1 MVLDRSM
8 TVETR
13 SLPSVAIF
21 GCDWRPIY
29 DPAAAGVV
37 TIAAVVLRW
46 AMRACGGARR
56 ISGTVAVG
64 AKTINDPFA
73 FDLFK
78 NAMHSLADEMVLTI
92 CRASYSSVVKNGMDF
107 STAICDGEGRLIASG
122 LTQANHLGSIPT
134 AMGAFMAHF
143 DNSAGPGDV
152 FILNDPFDGGMH
164 LPDIF
169 TVKPIY
175 FQDRRVAFAAT
186 VCHHTDVGGRVAGS
200 NAADSTECYQEGLR
214 IPPLKLFDRGKLD
227 QTVWKIIERNVR
239 APVLVHGDL
248 RAQLAACH
256 MAEVGLLKL
265 LDEQGLGLAL
275 EHMEEIIKYTE
286 RLTRAAIRELPDGT
300 YDFEDWLD
308 DDGIDLGKPVVLRV
322 SMHKEGDQLHVDW
335 TGSAAQVK
343 GALNCTL
350 SFTKAAVY
358 TAVKAVLPMDI
369 PANEG
374 FFRAITVIAPAGT
387 VANAVLPA
395 ATAARALTGFR
406 QLDCCFGALAKMLP
420 DCSCAAS
427 DGGNIGVAV
436 GGYRADRS
444 PFIYV
449 DFHCGAWGGRPWAD
463 GLQGNASLFSNLS
476 ATSAEMAEVE
486 GPLRVLAFEFLRDS
500 AGAGKFRGGCAFRR
514 VYEMKED
521 EGTLQIRNDR
531 CTHAPFGLYGG
542 GAGKRGRNVFNPGTP
557 QEEPLPGKI
566 TRVIR
571 KGDVF
576 CYEQAGAGAW
586 GDPLEREPARVL
598 ADVRNGYVSH
608 EMAREQYGVA
618 LDIRAWIVDEEKTV
632 ELRREMRDCRR
643 TDRLPFI
650 DRRKA

>member
-1 MVLDRSM
+1 M
-8 TVETR
+8 T
-13 SLPSVAIF
+13 
-21 GCDWRPIY
+21 
-29 DPAAAGVV
+29 
-37 TIAAVVLRW
+37 
-46 AMRACGGARR
+46 
-56 ISGTVAVG
+56 
-64 AKTINDPFA
+64 AKEAEDPFA
-73 FDLFK
+73 FELFK
-78 NAMHSLADEMVLTI
+78 NAIHSLADEMVLTI
-92 CRASYSSVVKNGMDF
+92 CRTSYSSVVKNGMDF
-107 STAICDGEGRLIASG
+107 STAICDGAGRLIASG

-134 AMGAFMAHF
+134 AMEAFLAHF
-143 DNSAGPGDV
+143 DNAARPGDV

-169 TVKPIY
+169 IVKPIY
-175 FQDRRVAFAAT
+175 FEDRRVAFAAT

-227 QTVWKIIERNVR
+227 ETVWKIIEKNVR
-239 APVLVHGDL
+239 APVLVQGDL

-256 MAEVGLLKL
+256 IAEVSMLRLLREHGLEPALRHM
-265 LDEQGLGLAL
+265 DE
-275 EHMEEIIKYTE
+275 IVNYTE
-286 RLTRAAIRELPDGT
+286 RLTRAAVRQLPDGVF
-300 YDFEDWLD
+300 DFEDWLD
-308 DDGIDLGKPVVLRV
+308 DDGIDVGEPVVLSV
-322 SMHKEGDQLHVDW
+322 SMHKERDQLHVDW

-374 FFRAITVIAPAGT
+374 FFRAITVTAPAET
-387 VANAVLPA
+387 IANAVMPA

-420 DCSCAAS
+420 DRSCAAS

-486 GPLRVLAFEFLRDS
+486 GAVRVWAFEFLRDS
-500 AGAGKFRGGCAFRR
+500 AGAGKFRGGCSFRR
-514 VYEMKED
+514 DYEMKED

-542 GAGKRGRNVFNPGTP
+542 GPGKPGRNVFSPGTP
-557 QEEPLPGKI
+557 QEEALPGKV
-566 TRVIR
+566 TRMIR
-571 KGDVF
+571 KGETF
-576 CYEQAGAGAW
+576 RYEQAGAGGW
-586 GDPLEREPARVL
+586 GDPLERDPARVL
-598 ADVRNGYVSH
+598 ADVRNEYVSN
-608 EMAREQYGVA
+608 EMARERYGVV
-618 LDIRAWIVDEEKTV
+618 LDTQAWMVDEKQTV
-632 ELRREMRDCRR
+632 ELRRQMRDRR
-643 TDRLPFI
+643 GTVGLAFVDRG
-650 DRRKA
+650 

>member
-1 MVLDRSM
+1 M
-8 TVETR
+8 T
-13 SLPSVAIF
+13 
-21 GCDWRPIY
+21 
-29 DPAAAGVV
+29 
-37 TIAAVVLRW
+37 
-46 AMRACGGARR
+46 
-56 ISGTVAVG
+56 
-64 AKTINDPFA
+64 AKEAEDPFA
-73 FDLFK
+73 FELLK
-78 NAMHSLADEMVLTI
+78 NAIHSLADEMVLTI
-92 CRASYSSVVKNGMDF
+92 CRTSYSSVVKNGMDF
-107 STAICDGEGRLIASG
+107 STAICDGAGRLIASG

-134 AMGAFMAHF
+134 AMEAFLAHF
-143 DNSAGPGDV
+143 DNAARPGDV

-169 TVKPIY
+169 IVKPIY
-175 FQDRRVAFAAT
+175 FEDRRVAFAAT

-227 QTVWKIIERNVR
+227 ETVWKIIEKNVR
-239 APVLVHGDL
+239 APVLVQGDL

-256 MAEVGLLKL
+256 IAEVSMLRLLREHGLEPALRHM
-265 LDEQGLGLAL
+265 DE
-275 EHMEEIIKYTE
+275 IVNYTE
-286 RLTRAAIRELPDGT
+286 RLTRAAVRQLPDGVF
-300 YDFEDWLD
+300 DFEDWLD
-308 DDGIDLGKPVVLRV
+308 DDGIDVGEPVVLSV
-322 SMHKEGDQLHVDW
+322 SMHKERDQLHVDW

-374 FFRAITVIAPAGT
+374 FFRAITVTAPAET
-387 VANAVLPA
+387 IANAVMPA

-420 DCSCAAS
+420 DRSCAAS

-486 GPLRVLAFEFLRDS
+486 GAVRVWAFEFLRDS
-500 AGAGKFRGGCAFRR
+500 AGAGKFRGGCSFRR
-514 VYEMKED
+514 DYEMKED

-542 GAGKRGRNVFNPGTP
+542 GPGKPGRNVFSPGTP
-557 QEEPLPGKI
+557 QEEALPGKV
-566 TRVIR
+566 TRMIR
-571 KGDVF
+571 KGETF
-576 CYEQAGAGAW
+576 RYEQAGAGGW
-586 GDPLEREPARVL
+586 GDPLERDPARVL
-598 ADVRNGYVSH
+598 ADVRNEYVSN
-608 EMAREQYGVA
+608 EMARERYGVV
-618 LDIRAWIVDEEKTV
+618 LDTQAWMVDEKQTV
-632 ELRREMRDCRR
+632 ELRRQMRDRR
-643 TDRLPFI
+643 GTVGLAFVDRG
-650 DRRKA
+650 